1 MSLAVWQV
9 TIAALLAVLAFDLA
23 LAVIR
28 RNKETSIKEAAA
40 WTFFYVSAAIAF
52 GYSLGV
58 WNTTQARGEFFA
70 GWITEYSLSVDN
82 LFIFIL
88 ILARFKVDKTKQQLV
103 LLVGIIMALV
113 LRGIFIA
120 LGSAAISRF
129 SWVFY
134 IFGAFL
140 LFTAYKLISE
150 ADEKEWKE
158 GKLITWF
165 RKKGAS
171 PLTIVLVAIAFTDLI
186 FALDSIPAIFGL
198 TKDPYIVFT
207 ANAFALMGLRQLYF
221 LLSGLMQRL
230 KYLGVG
236 LSIILAWIGVKLVN
250 HALHKNELPFINGGE
265 HVYLIPEIS
274 TELSLGVIIGTKA
287 KNIRKA
293 DALKYVA
300 GYCTINDLSERE
312 FQAERSG
319 QWTKGKSYDTFGPIG
334 PWLVTSDE
342 VKDPQ
347 KLHMWLD
354 LNGKRVQ
361 DGSTSTMVFGVAH
374 IVAYLSQ
381 FFTLMPG
388 DIITTGTPPG
398 VGMGMK
404 PQRFLKP
411 GDTMRLGIE
420 GLGEQGK
427 KVVRDK

>member
-1 MSLAVWQV
+1 MSITVWEV

-40 WTFFYVSAAIAF
+40 WTIFYVSAAIAF
-52 GYSLGV
+52 GYSLGI
-58 WNTTQARGEFFA
+58 WSTTQARGEFFA

-103 LLVGIIMALV
+103 LLIGIIMALI

-150 ADEKEWKE
+150 SGEKEWKE

-221 LLSGLMQRL
+221 LLGGLMNKL
-230 KYLGVG
+230 IYLTQG
-236 LSIILAWIGVKLVN
+236 LAIILGFIGVKLIIEAI
-250 HALHKNELPFINGGE
+250 HGGGTHKILGVE
-265 HVYLIPEIS
+265 IPEIS
-274 TELSLGVIIGTKA
+274 TQFSLIVIVGT
-287 KNIRKA
+287 
-293 DALKYVA
+293 
-300 GYCTINDLSERE
+300 
-312 FQAERSG
+312 
-319 QWTKGKSYDTFGPIG
+319 
-334 PWLVTSDE
+334 LV
-342 VKDPQ
+342 
-347 KLHMWLD
+347 
-354 LNGKRVQ
+354 
-361 DGSTSTMVFGVAH
+361 
-374 IVAYLSQ
+374 
-381 FFTLMPG
+381 
-388 DIITTGTPPG
+388 ITTIASLF
-398 VGMGMK
+398 VSSK
-404 PQRFLKP
+404 S
-411 GDTMRLGIE
+411 
-420 GLGEQGK
+420 
-427 KVVRDK
+427 KVAE

>member
-1 MSLAVWQV
+1 
-9 TIAALLAVLAFDLA
+9 VLAFDLA

-40 WTFFYVSAAIAF
+40 WTIFYVSAAIAF

-103 LLVGIIMALV
+103 LLVGIIMALI
-113 LRGIFIA
+113 LRGTFIA
-120 LGSAAISRF
+120 LGSTAISRF

-150 ADEKEWKE
+150 SGEKEWKE
-158 GKLITWF
+158 GKVISWF

-221 LLSGLMQRL
+221 LLGGLMNKLIYLTQGL
-230 KYLGVG
+230 AIILGFIGIKLIVEAIHGGGTHKILGV
-236 LSIILAWIGVKLVN
+236 
-250 HALHKNELPFINGGE
+250 E
-265 HVYLIPEIS
+265 IPEIS
-274 TELSLGVIIGTKA
+274 TQFSLIVIVGTLA
-287 KNIRKA
+287 
-293 DALKYVA
+293 
-300 GYCTINDLSERE
+300 
-312 FQAERSG
+312 
-319 QWTKGKSYDTFGPIG
+319 
-334 PWLVTSDE
+334 
-342 VKDPQ
+342 
-347 KLHMWLD
+347 
-354 LNGKRVQ
+354 
-361 DGSTSTMVFGVAH
+361 
-374 IVAYLSQ
+374 
-381 FFTLMPG
+381 
-388 DIITTGTPPG
+388 ITTIASLF
-398 VGMGMK
+398 VSSK
-404 PQRFLKP
+404 S
-411 GDTMRLGIE
+411 
-420 GLGEQGK
+420 
-427 KVVRDK
+427 KVAE

>member
-1 MSLAVWQV
+1 MSLVVWEV

-40 WTFFYVSAAIAF
+40 WTIFYVSAAIAF

-88 ILARFKVDKTKQQLV
+88 ILARFKIDKTKQQLV
-103 LLVGIIMALV
+103 LLIGIIMALI

-150 ADEKEWKE
+150 SGEKEWEE
-158 GKLITWF
+158 GRLITWF

-221 LLSGLMQRL
+221 LLGGLMNKLIYLTQGL
-230 KYLGVG
+230 AIILGFIGIKLIIEAIHGGGTHKILGV
-236 LSIILAWIGVKLVN
+236 
-250 HALHKNELPFINGGE
+250 E
-265 HVYLIPEIS
+265 IPEIS
-274 TELSLGVIIGTKA
+274 TQFSLIVIVGT
-287 KNIRKA
+287 
-293 DALKYVA
+293 
-300 GYCTINDLSERE
+300 
-312 FQAERSG
+312 
-319 QWTKGKSYDTFGPIG
+319 
-334 PWLVTSDE
+334 LVTTTIASL
-342 VKDPQ
+342 VVSSKS
-347 KLHMWLD
+347 K
-354 LNGKRVQ
+354 
-361 DGSTSTMVFGVAH
+361 VA
-374 IVAYLSQ
+374 
-381 FFTLMPG
+381 
-388 DIITTGTPPG
+388 
-398 VGMGMK
+398 
-404 PQRFLKP
+404 
-411 GDTMRLGIE
+411 E
-420 GLGEQGK
+420 
-427 KVVRDK
+427 

>member
-1 MSLAVWQV
+1 MSLTVWEV
-9 TIAALLAVLAFDLA
+9 TIAGLLAVLAFDLA

-28 RNKETSIKEAAA
+28 RNKETSIREAAA
-40 WTFFYVSAAIAF
+40 WTIFYVSAAIAF

-88 ILARFKVDKTKQQLV
+88 ILARFKIEKTKQQLV
-103 LLVGIIMALV
+103 LLIGIIMALI

-150 ADEKEWKE
+150 SGEKEWKE

-221 LLSGLMQRL
+221 LLGGLMNKLIYLTQGL
-230 KYLGVG
+230 AIILGFIGIKLIVEAIHGGGTHKILGV
-236 LSIILAWIGVKLVN
+236 
-250 HALHKNELPFINGGE
+250 E
-265 HVYLIPEIS
+265 IPVIS
-274 TELSLGVIIGTKA
+274 TQFSLIVIVGT
-287 KNIRKA
+287 
-293 DALKYVA
+293 
-300 GYCTINDLSERE
+300 
-312 FQAERSG
+312 
-319 QWTKGKSYDTFGPIG
+319 
-334 PWLVTSDE
+334 LVTTTIASLF
-342 VKDPQ
+342 VSSKS
-347 KLHMWLD
+347 K
-354 LNGKRVQ
+354 
-361 DGSTSTMVFGVAH
+361 VA
-374 IVAYLSQ
+374 
-381 FFTLMPG
+381 
-388 DIITTGTPPG
+388 
-398 VGMGMK
+398 
-404 PQRFLKP
+404 
-411 GDTMRLGIE
+411 E
-420 GLGEQGK
+420 
-427 KVVRDK
+427 

>member
-1 MSLAVWQV
+1 MSLTVWEV

-23 LAVIR
+23 LVVIR

-40 WTFFYVSAAIAF
+40 WTIFYVSAAIAF

-103 LLVGIIMALV
+103 LLVGIIMALI
-113 LRGIFIA
+113 LRGTFIA

-150 ADEKEWKE
+150 SGEKEWKE
-158 GKLITWF
+158 GKRITWF

-221 LLSGLMQRL
+221 LLGGLMNKLIYLTQGL
-230 KYLGVG
+230 AIILGFIGIKLIVEAIHGGGTHKILGV
-236 LSIILAWIGVKLVN
+236 
-250 HALHKNELPFINGGE
+250 E
-265 HVYLIPEIS
+265 IPEIS
-274 TELSLGVIIGTKA
+274 TQFSLIVIVGT
-287 KNIRKA
+287 
-293 DALKYVA
+293 L
-300 GYCTINDLSERE
+300 
-312 FQAERSG
+312 
-319 QWTKGKSYDTFGPIG
+319 
-334 PWLVTSDE
+334 
-342 VKDPQ
+342 
-347 KLHMWLD
+347 
-354 LNGKRVQ
+354 
-361 DGSTSTMVFGVAH
+361 
-374 IVAYLSQ
+374 
-381 FFTLMPG
+381 
-388 DIITTGTPPG
+388 IITTIASLF
-398 VGMGMK
+398 VSSK
-404 PQRFLKP
+404 S
-411 GDTMRLGIE
+411 
-420 GLGEQGK
+420 
-427 KVVRDK
+427 KVAE

>member
-1 MSLAVWQV
+1 MSLLVWEV

-28 RNKETSIKEAAA
+28 RNKETSMKEAAA
-40 WTFFYVSAAIAF
+40 WTIFYVSAAIAF

-58 WNTTQARGEFFA
+58 WNTTQSRGEFFA

-88 ILARFKVDKTKQQLV
+88 ILARFKIDKTKQQLV
-103 LLVGIIMALV
+103 LLIGIIMALI

-140 LFTAYKLISE
+140 LYTAYKLLNESG
-150 ADEKEWKE
+150 EKEWKE

-221 LLSGLMQRL
+221 LLGGLMNKL
-230 KYLGVG
+230 IYLTQG
-236 LSIILAWIGVKLVN
+236 LAIILGFIGVKLIIEAI
-250 HALHKNELPFINGGE
+250 HGGGTHKILGVE
-265 HVYLIPEIS
+265 IPEIS
-274 TELSLGVIIGTKA
+274 TQFSLAVIVGT
-287 KNIRKA
+287 
-293 DALKYVA
+293 
-300 GYCTINDLSERE
+300 
-312 FQAERSG
+312 
-319 QWTKGKSYDTFGPIG
+319 
-334 PWLVTSDE
+334 LVTTTIASLI
-342 VKDPQ
+342 VSSKS
-347 KLHMWLD
+347 K
-354 LNGKRVQ
+354 
-361 DGSTSTMVFGVAH
+361 VA
-374 IVAYLSQ
+374 
-381 FFTLMPG
+381 
-388 DIITTGTPPG
+388 
-398 VGMGMK
+398 
-404 PQRFLKP
+404 
-411 GDTMRLGIE
+411 E
-420 GLGEQGK
+420 
-427 KVVRDK
+427 

>member
-1 MSLAVWQV
+1 MSLTVWEV

-28 RNKETSIKEAAA
+28 RNKETSIREAAA
-40 WTFFYVSAAIAF
+40 WTIFYVSAAIAF
-52 GYSLGV
+52 GYSLGI
-58 WNTTQARGEFFA
+58 WSTTQARGEFFA

-88 ILARFKVDKTKQQLV
+88 ILARFKIDKTKQQLV
-103 LLVGIIMALV
+103 LLIGIIMALI

-150 ADEKEWKE
+150 SGEKEWKE

-221 LLSGLMQRL
+221 LLGGLMNKL
-230 KYLGVG
+230 IYLTQG
-236 LSIILAWIGVKLVN
+236 LAIILGFIGVKLIIEAI
-250 HALHKNELPFINGGE
+250 HGGGTHKILGVE
-265 HVYLIPEIS
+265 IPEIS
-274 TELSLGVIIGTKA
+274 TQFSLIVIVGT
-287 KNIRKA
+287 
-293 DALKYVA
+293 
-300 GYCTINDLSERE
+300 
-312 FQAERSG
+312 
-319 QWTKGKSYDTFGPIG
+319 
-334 PWLVTSDE
+334 LVTTTIASLI
-342 VKDPQ
+342 VSSKS
-347 KLHMWLD
+347 K
-354 LNGKRVQ
+354 
-361 DGSTSTMVFGVAH
+361 VA
-374 IVAYLSQ
+374 
-381 FFTLMPG
+381 
-388 DIITTGTPPG
+388 
-398 VGMGMK
+398 
-404 PQRFLKP
+404 
-411 GDTMRLGIE
+411 E
-420 GLGEQGK
+420 
-427 KVVRDK
+427 

>member
-1 MSLAVWQV
+1 MSLTVWEV

-28 RNKETSIKEAAA
+28 RNKETSMREAAA
-40 WTFFYVSAAIAF
+40 WTIFYVSAAIAF

-88 ILARFKVDKTKQQLV
+88 ILARFKIDKTKQQLV
-103 LLVGIIMALV
+103 LLIGIIMALI

-150 ADEKEWKE
+150 TGEKEWKE
-158 GKLITWF
+158 GKLIAWF

-171 PLTIVLVAIAFTDLI
+171 PLTIVLVAIAFTDLV

-221 LLSGLMQRL
+221 LLGGLMNKL
-230 KYLGVG
+230 IYLTQG
-236 LSIILAWIGVKLVN
+236 LAIILGFIGVKLIIEAI
-250 HALHKNELPFINGGE
+250 HGGGTHKILGVE
-265 HVYLIPEIS
+265 IPEIS
-274 TELSLGVIIGTKA
+274 TQFSLAVIVGT
-287 KNIRKA
+287 
-293 DALKYVA
+293 
-300 GYCTINDLSERE
+300 
-312 FQAERSG
+312 
-319 QWTKGKSYDTFGPIG
+319 
-334 PWLVTSDE
+334 LVTTTIASLI
-342 VKDPQ
+342 VSSKS
-347 KLHMWLD
+347 K
-354 LNGKRVQ
+354 
-361 DGSTSTMVFGVAH
+361 VA
-374 IVAYLSQ
+374 
-381 FFTLMPG
+381 
-388 DIITTGTPPG
+388 
-398 VGMGMK
+398 
-404 PQRFLKP
+404 
-411 GDTMRLGIE
+411 E
-420 GLGEQGK
+420 
-427 KVVRDK
+427 

>member
-1 MSLAVWQV
+1 MSLLVWEV

-28 RNKETSIKEAAA
+28 RNKETSMKEAAA
-40 WTFFYVSAAIAF
+40 WTIFYVSAAIAF

-58 WNTTQARGEFFA
+58 WNTTQSRGEFFA

-88 ILARFKVDKTKQQLV
+88 ILARFKIDKTKQQLV
-103 LLVGIIMALV
+103 LLIGIIMALI

-140 LFTAYKLISE
+140 LYTAYKLINESG
-150 ADEKEWKE
+150 EKEWKE

-221 LLSGLMQRL
+221 LLGGLMNKL
-230 KYLGVG
+230 IYLTQG
-236 LSIILAWIGVKLVN
+236 LAIILGFIGVKLIIEAI
-250 HALHKNELPFINGGE
+250 HGGGTHKILGVE
-265 HVYLIPEIS
+265 IPEIS
-274 TELSLGVIIGTKA
+274 TQFSLIVIVGT
-287 KNIRKA
+287 
-293 DALKYVA
+293 
-300 GYCTINDLSERE
+300 
-312 FQAERSG
+312 
-319 QWTKGKSYDTFGPIG
+319 
-334 PWLVTSDE
+334 LVTTTIASLL
-342 VKDPQ
+342 VSSKS
-347 KLHMWLD
+347 K
-354 LNGKRVQ
+354 
-361 DGSTSTMVFGVAH
+361 VA
-374 IVAYLSQ
+374 
-381 FFTLMPG
+381 
-388 DIITTGTPPG
+388 
-398 VGMGMK
+398 
-404 PQRFLKP
+404 
-411 GDTMRLGIE
+411 E
-420 GLGEQGK
+420 
-427 KVVRDK
+427 

>member
-1 MSLAVWQV
+1 MSITVWEV

-40 WTFFYVSAAIAF
+40 WTIFYVSAAIAF
-52 GYSLGV
+52 GYSLGI
-58 WNTTQARGEFFA
+58 WSTTQARGEFFA

-103 LLVGIIMALV
+103 LLVGIIMALI

-150 ADEKEWKE
+150 SGEKEWKE
-158 GKLITWF
+158 GRLITWF

-221 LLSGLMQRL
+221 LLGGLMNKL
-230 KYLGVG
+230 IYLTQG
-236 LSIILAWIGVKLVN
+236 LAIILGFIGVKLIIEAI
-250 HALHKNELPFINGGE
+250 HGGGTHKILGVE
-265 HVYLIPEIS
+265 IPEIS
-274 TELSLGVIIGTKA
+274 TQFSLIVIVGT
-287 KNIRKA
+287 
-293 DALKYVA
+293 
-300 GYCTINDLSERE
+300 
-312 FQAERSG
+312 
-319 QWTKGKSYDTFGPIG
+319 
-334 PWLVTSDE
+334 LVTTTIASLF
-342 VKDPQ
+342 VSSKS
-347 KLHMWLD
+347 K
-354 LNGKRVQ
+354 
-361 DGSTSTMVFGVAH
+361 VA
-374 IVAYLSQ
+374 
-381 FFTLMPG
+381 
-388 DIITTGTPPG
+388 
-398 VGMGMK
+398 
-404 PQRFLKP
+404 
-411 GDTMRLGIE
+411 E
-420 GLGEQGK
+420 
-427 KVVRDK
+427 